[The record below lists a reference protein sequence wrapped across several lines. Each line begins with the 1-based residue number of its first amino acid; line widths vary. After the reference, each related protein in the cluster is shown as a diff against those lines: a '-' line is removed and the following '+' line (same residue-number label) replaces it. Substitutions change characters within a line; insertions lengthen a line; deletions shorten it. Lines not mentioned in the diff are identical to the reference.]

1 MELKKYTSLAIVG
14 VAMLVALFVY
24 STHNNKISPTA
35 SALRQN
41 LLAIE
46 NGIPTEA
53 GKKDFEKQSNNLT
66 QTVDPELV
74 DLDLPVK
81 EILNRRKRRQR
92 DLIEAPSHAIL
103 VDGSGTIFPAPD
115 DVKAQLAKELGKE
128 LIEVVRQR
136 HPELER
142 PTEPQRRGRRPN
154 PHPTPAEVRAYLR
167 TLGASVSKAAKHFDL
182 SHREIRRRRDRP

>member
-1 MELKKYTSLAIVG
+1 MGKRRSKARRAKSPRRSYKNPASIPLHRPPRVEQERVGRAIKT
-14 VAMLVALFVY
+14 LLESKDLFVY
-24 STHNNKISPTA
+24 GSPA
-35 SALRQN
+35 
-41 LLAIE
+41 
-46 NGIPTEA
+46 
-53 GKKDFEKQSNNLT
+53 
-66 QTVDPELV
+66 PELV